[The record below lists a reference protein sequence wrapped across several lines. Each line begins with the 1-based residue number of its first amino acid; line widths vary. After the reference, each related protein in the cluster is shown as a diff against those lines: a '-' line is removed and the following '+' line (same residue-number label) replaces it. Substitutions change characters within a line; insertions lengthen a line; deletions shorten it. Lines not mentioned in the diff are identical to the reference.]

1 MFLQFLATRQAN
13 PLRRAIRRNGEL
25 SMFEQQQPFAN
36 LRRVLAS
43 LLTMTIALGPSVTP
57 AFASSAKPATRQA
70 ASATATPIQHLV
82 VIFQENVS
90 FDHYFGT
97 YPNALN
103 PKGEP
108 KFKAA
113 SKTPTVNGLT
123 NALLNN
129 NPNLNPANGA
139 GASNPFRLDRSQ
151 AVTPDQNHDYTAEQQ
166 AFDAGLMDLFPAFAS
181 SGGNEVLGYF
191 DGNTVTG
198 LWNYAQSFAM
208 SDNSYSATF
217 GPSTPGVINLVSGQT
232 NGVTATL
239 NGTGDEVAG
248 GSDGSLTVIGDPDP
262 IGDACSNPS
271 RNQVTMGSKNI
282 GDLLSAAGVTWGSF
296 MGGFDLTI
304 VNPNGTTGCSRSS
317 ANAVDGVATKD
328 YIPHHSFFN
337 YHSSTSNLSHT
348 RPASIAEIGNAGQAN
363 HQYDLRDFFTAAAAG
378 NLPAVS
384 FLKAQA
390 FQDGH
395 AGYSDP
401 LDEQTFLVNTINFL
415 ETLPTW
421 SSTAVVIMYDDSDG
435 WYDHQIGPIVNTS
448 TGPADALTGPNA
460 CGTAATALPG
470 LNPANAHAL
479 GRCGYGPR
487 QPLLVVSPW
496 ARQNFVDH
504 SVTDQTSIIRFVED
518 NWLGGQRIGQG
529 SFDGIA
535 NSITQMFNFGKIRH
549 DGTLF
554 LNPNTGEKE

>member
-1 MFLQFLATRQAN
+1 
-13 PLRRAIRRNGEL
+13 
-25 SMFEQQQPFAN
+25 MFEQQQPFAN
-36 LRRVLAS
+36 LRRVMAS
-43 LLTMTIALGPSVTP
+43 LLTMTIALGPTVTP
-57 AFASSAKPATRQA
+57 AFASPAKPETQHAERDT
-70 ASATATPIQHLV
+70 TTPIRHLV

-97 YPNALN
+97 YPSAMN
-103 PKGEP
+103 PNGEP

-113 SKTPTVNGLT
+113 ANTPTVNGLT

-151 AVTPDQNHDYTAEQQ
+151 AVTPDQDHDYTAEQQ
-166 AFDAGLMDLFPAFAS
+166 AFDAGLMDLFPLFAS
-181 SGGNEVLGYF
+181 SGGNEVMGYF

-198 LWNYAQSFAM
+198 LWNYAQDFAM
-208 SDNSYSATF
+208 SDNSYGTTF
-217 GPSTPGVINLVSGQT
+217 GPSTPGVLNLVSGQT

-239 NGTGDEVAG
+239 NGTGDEVGG
-248 GSDGSLTVIGDPDP
+248 GSDGSLTVIGDADP
-262 IGDACSNPS
+262 IGDVCSNPS
-271 RNQVTMGSKNI
+271 RNQVTLGSKNI
-282 GDLLSAAGVTWGSF
+282 GDLLSAANVTWGSF

-304 VNPNGTTGCSRSS
+304 VNPNGTTGCQRSS
-317 ANAVDGVATKD
+317 VNAVDGVATND

-337 YHSSTSNLSHT
+337 YHASTSNLAHT
-348 RPASIAEIGNAGQAN
+348 RPASIAEIGNAGPAN
-363 HQYDLRDFFTAAAAG
+363 HQYDLQDFFTAADAG

-390 FQDGH
+390 YQDGH

-421 SSTAVVIMYDDSDG
+421 HSTAVVIVYDDSDG
-435 WYDHQIGPIVNTS
+435 WYDHQMGPIVNTS

-487 QPLLVVSPW
+487 LPLLVVSPW

-504 SVTDQTSIIRFVED
+504 TVTDQTSILRFVED

-529 SFDGIA
+529 SYDALA
-535 NSITQMFNFGKIRH
+535 NSITQMFDFH
-549 DGTLF
+549 DRRNSRRLF
-554 LNPNTGEKE
+554 LDPSTGEKK